1 MFRWRLSRPER
12 ALRGAELFCDVQF
25 PDKPGRSA
33 GTVQQLPVA
42 GHQKAYFFR
51 GIIQQFQPETGKAQ
65 TAEVLRKPAPVWARP
80 LNSVFR
86 HPASASRG

>member
-12 ALRGAELFCDVQF
+12 ALRSAELFCDVQF

-65 TAEVLRKPAPVWARP
+65 TAEVLEEAG
-80 LNSVFR
+80 
-86 HPASASRG
+86 SRLTA